1 MANDYNSSGDDMH
14 DDDLDRD
21 ETAALIS
28 ADKVKG
34 TEVYNEDDEKL
45 GSIDSI
51 LIDKVTGEVAYVVM
65 SFGGFLGIG
74 EKYHPLPWHVLEYD
88 TDVGGYRVDLDREML
103 QGAPSFG
110 RDEIDSYD
118 FDTDTRGVNSYY
130 APEGGMAGAG
140 MSGGMAA
147 GMAGGRSADYDDDG
161 EMARRRET
169 HTDAAGNP
177 GFYSAEQQSARNASD
192 DDTGRMP
199 GRANQTGAQESPL
212 TGGNQA
218 GAGSGSVGGQASG
231 MGAAGIGTPGQTDG
245 LSGTSVGT
253 ADNWQDDPA
262 NRR

>member
-1 MANDYNSSGDDMH
+1 MANDFSSSDDMRG
-14 DDDLDRD
+14 DDLDRD

-118 FDTDTRGVNSYY
+118 FDTDSRGVNSYY
-130 APEGGMAGAG
+130 APEAG
-140 MSGGMAA
+140 MSGIGTT
-147 GMAGGRSADYDDDG
+147 GGRSADYDDDG
-161 EMARRRET
+161 EMARRRDT

-199 GRANQTGAQESPL
+199 GRANQVGAQESPL

-218 GAGSGSVGGQASG
+218 GAGSGSVGGQGSG
-231 MGAAGIGTPGQTDG
+231 MGSGAPGVPRQTDG

>member
-1 MANDYNSSGDDMH
+1 MANDYSSSGSSMDGG
-14 DDDLDRD
+14 DLDRD

-110 RDEIDSYD
+110 RDEIDAYD
-118 FDTDTRGVNSYY
+118 FDTDSRGVNSYY
-130 APEGGMAGAG
+130 APEAGMAG
-140 MSGGMAA
+140 MA
-147 GMAGGRSADYDDDG
+147 GMAGGSAAMPGGRSADYDDDG

-177 GFYSAEQQSARNASD
+177 GFYSAEQQSRRNADD
-192 DDTGRMP
+192 DDTGRLP
-199 GRANQTGAQESPL
+199 GRANQSGAQESPL

-218 GAGSGSVGGQASG
+218 GAGSGSVGGQGSG
-231 MGAAGIGTPGQTDG
+231 MAGNVRQTDG
-245 LSGTSVGT
+245 LSGTSMGT

>member
-1 MANDYNSSGDDMH
+1 MANEYSSGSGE
-14 DDDLDRD
+14 DLDRD

-34 TEVYNEDDEKL
+34 TEVYNDDDEKL

-130 APEGGMAGAG
+130 APEGGMAV
-140 MSGGMAA
+140 SGLTGS
-147 GMAGGRSADYDDDG
+147 AGGRSADYDDDG

-177 GFYSAEQQSARNASD
+177 GFYSAEQQSRRNADD
-192 DDTGRMP
+192 DDTGRLP
-199 GRANQTGAQESPL
+199 GRANQSGAQESG
-212 TGGNQA
+212 T
-218 GAGSGSVGGQASG
+218 ASG
-231 MGAAGIGTPGQTDG
+231 GPGQPRQTDG
-245 LSGTSVGT
+245 LSGTSMGT